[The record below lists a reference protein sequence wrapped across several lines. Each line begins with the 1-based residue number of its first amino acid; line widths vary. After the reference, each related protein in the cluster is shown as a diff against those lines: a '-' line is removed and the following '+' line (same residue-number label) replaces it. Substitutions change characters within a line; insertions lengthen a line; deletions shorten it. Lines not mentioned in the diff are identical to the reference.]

1 MRDGPRDE
9 PIASTIRRSHPP
21 WMSVFVVALRIYR
34 VMDTTLIFRF
44 FAHAMVAIASL
55 CPAGKASAGDDV
67 RIAEVLKPIEEPAA
81 ALLDSG
87 LGMSLAEYAAL
98 DNEIQW
104 ADDSRKGAVLDR
116 YKLDSQRYA
125 RIVETFR
132 TRKAS
137 EPALFDYYE
146 AHYFRATRGRF
157 ATYGQDIADSYEKG
171 RPLQL
176 DPPMPLT
183 DVAMIQA
190 NLRAARH
197 SADERQ
203 TTARILEQRGISYY
217 DFLVVD
223 GWWERKGAIAAKIG
237 DESIWS
243 AFFAAEDAVS
253 GRSAGTGR
261 VHGENTV
268 RSRPKAGIGGKAAG
282 ETDEKH

>member
-1 MRDGPRDE
+1 
-9 PIASTIRRSHPP
+9 
-21 WMSVFVVALRIYR
+21 
-34 VMDTTLIFRF
+34 MDTTRIFRF

-55 CPAGKASAGDDV
+55 CPAGKASAVDDV

-146 AHYFRATRGRF
+146 AHYFRATREKRF
-157 ATYGQDIADSYEKG
+157 GKLEDLPAGYGEQIA
-171 RPLQL
+171 
-176 DPPMPLT
+176 
-183 DVAMIQA
+183 A
-190 NLRAARH
+190 LRA
-197 SADERQ
+197 SLLPLRQ
-203 TTARILEQRGISYY
+203 TLSRQPWLAGERPAYADYAVFGMFTAWAVTRFEFRGKQLLLSLI
-217 DFLVVD
+217 DLPF
-223 GWWERKGAIAAKIG
+223 
-237 DESIWS
+237 
-243 AFFAAEDAVS
+243 AVS
-253 GRSAGTGR
+253 PVVAGLCLVLLFGSS
-261 VHGENTV
+261 GWFASLGQKV
-268 RSRPKAGIGGKAAG
+268 R
-282 ETDEKH
+282 